1 MDIYYDLENSPLQ
14 IKTDSE
20 VGRNERV
27 IVSFYSGS
35 SWTGGVY
42 LFFSSPPQY
51 QLPRC
56 SSSYTNFPTDL
67 PSETE
72 KVWTITKSKVSDEIR
87 VIIHCHDKEVLN
99 VVLSDTTCSKSSWS
113 ERWSRD
119 VDEIGFSPSWDTAS
133 DYYRPG
139 K

>member
-1 MDIYYDLENSPLQ
+1 MNINYDLENSPLQ

-20 VGRNERV
+20 VGSNEKVDVWFR
-27 IVSFYSGS
+27 SGS
-35 SWTGGVY
+35 KEAGGVY
-42 LFFSSPPQY
+42 LSFSSPPQY
-51 QLPRC
+51 LLYGC
-56 SSSYTNFPTDL
+56 TSKTNFPTDL
-67 PSETE
+67 PSETD

-99 VVLSDTTCSKSSWS
+99 VVLSDTTCSDSRWS
-113 ERWSRD
+113 ERWSTD
-119 VDEIGFSPSWDTAS
+119 VDKIYFSSSWDTAS